1 MDASW
6 LKPLADWFT
15 SLGIPQPIV
24 QWGHPAMM
32 GIVIFVMGTFTA
44 WIGWQG
50 RLGKDPKAARSALAF
65 HSKLAPLLFTFIA
78 LGYTGGVLSLVM
90 QNKPIFTSGHF
101 WTGSLVIILLGAN
114 GLLAATKFGK
124 GKLRSLHAYLGT
136 AAMGLLFVHD
146 FLGLGLGLAL

>member
-1 MDASW
+1 MESL
-6 LKPLADWFT
+6 LKPLADWF
-15 SLGIPQPIV
+15 SSFGIPQPIV

-44 WIGWQG
+44 GIAWQG
-50 RLGKDPKAARSALAF
+50 RLSRNPKALAF
-65 HSKLAPLLFTFIA
+65 HAKLAPLLFTFIA

-90 QNKPIFTSGHF
+90 QDKPIFASGHF
-101 WTGSLVIILLGAN
+101 WTGSLVIVLLAAN

-136 AAMGLLFVHD
+136 ATMALLFLHA